1 MGGPL
6 PLRAPR
12 RPHQAAI
19 ADHRIDT
26 LNYIFVEIVGQKQR
40 LMNRGRIAQT
50 LKFVVQAIIVGLAAA
65 FVILL
70 LFPELGG
77 GRSPAIPPVPAAP
90 APAVAEVSYHGAVS
104 AVAAAVVNVYAVK
117 SRAPST
123 HPLFQDPLFKRLF
136 PDTGV
141 TRRLDWEFGSGVIL
155 DPQGFAITNSHIIE
169 RAEEIR
175 ITLEDGRQTTA
186 QIVGSDP
193 ATELAVLRLH
203 DARDLPSAPIG
214 DSDELKV
221 GDVVLAIG
229 NPYDFGQTVT
239 QGIVSATGRNSL
251 GITTFEDFIQ
261 TDADI
266 NPGNSGGAL
275 INSSGQVVGINTA
288 NYSESGTGG
297 SQGIGFAIPI
307 NLATNVM
314 RQLIEHGQ
322 VARGWLGIEARVVP
336 RDAAETTG
344 EHPGG
349 VLIAVVLRGGP
360 AANAGIRP
368 GDILTEINGEA
379 LVDPRQAIA
388 LIAGFKP
395 GTLIDITI
403 VRGWD
408 QLRVQAQVGQ
418 RPAFLR

>member
-1 MGGPL
+1 MKQHRFVNTFKFL
-6 PLRAPR
+6 L
-12 RPHQAAI
+12 QAA
-19 ADHRIDT
+19 
-26 LNYIFVEIVGQKQR
+26 V
-40 LMNRGRIAQT
+40 
-50 LKFVVQAIIVGLAAA
+50 VGLASA
-65 FVILL
+65 FVILW
-70 LFPELGG
+70 LFPGMAGG
-77 GRSPAIPPVPAAP
+77 FRSAEPATAAPVPARGGD
-90 APAVAEVSYHGAVS
+90 VFSYHTAVNL
-104 AVAAAVVNVYAVK
+104 VAPAVVNVYAIK
-117 SRAPST
+117 AREPST

-136 PDTGV
+136 PDVDPSGP
-141 TRRLDWEFGSGVIL
+141 LDWEFGSGVIL
-155 DPQGFAITNSHIIE
+155 DAQGLVITNAHIIDGAVE
-169 RAEEIR
+169 LRV
-175 ITLEDGRQTTA
+175 TLKDGRQTTA
-186 QIVGSDP
+186 QRVGSDP

-203 DARDLPSAPIG
+203 ESDDLPVAPIG
-214 DSDELKV
+214 DSDQLRV

-275 INSSGQVVGINTA
+275 INAAGQVIGINTA
-288 NYSESGTGG
+288 NYSETGGGG

-336 RDAAETTG
+336 RDTTESAG
-344 EHPGG
+344 AQPEG
-349 VLIAVVLRGGP
+349 VLVAVVLRGGP

-368 GDILTEINGEA
+368 GDILTEINGTA
-379 LVDPRQAIA
+379 LSDPRQTIE

-395 GTLIDITI
+395 GSVIGIKL